1 MNRGKHSVEFTI
13 DGEQYGTTAKCA
25 EVFKECC
32 QYEVSYDYAYRIC
45 DRLSKT
51 DASIRVQRPTTH
63 LKLMSLNDIMM
74 IASKFKV
81 KQKDENSVIHKKLN
95 DYEKV
100 YSNISSIVESAV
112 KYQFES
118 LFKGQLIDEIRETV
132 KSVIDETFNK

>member
-1 MNRGKHSVEFTI
+1 
-13 DGEQYGTTAKCA
+13 
-25 EVFKECC
+25 
-32 QYEVSYDYAYRIC
+32 
-45 DRLSKT
+45 
-51 DASIRVQRPTTH
+51 
-63 LKLMSLNDIMM
+63 MSLNDIMM